1 MDDMASILIEP
12 TAPSPKSEIRT
23 VADLLR
29 RLGDIPAERVRV
41 QPAPGTATIADV
53 ETNKLCELIDG
64 TLVEKAMGARQAL
77 VGAWLIHL
85 LTEFAHPRNLG
96 IILGADGTLEIL
108 TGLVRLPDV
117 AFLSWDRLPGRR
129 VPEEAVPAVVPDLAV
144 EVLSQSNTPAEM
156 LRKRQEY
163 FTAGVRLVWM
173 IDPAARVVT
182 VYTAVNQSRV
192 LSEADTLDGGTVLPG
207 FTVPVRDLFA
217 ELDRHG

>member
-1 MDDMASILIEP
+1 MANTLMEP
-12 TAPSPKSEIRT
+12 TPTAGTEIRT

-41 QPAPGTATIADV
+41 QPPLGTATIADV
-53 ETNKLCELIDG
+53 EKNKLCELIDG
-64 TLVEKAMGARQAL
+64 TLVEKAMGARESLLGVAL
-77 VGAWLIHL
+77 AGL
-85 LTEFAHPRNLG
+85 LRNFILPRNLG

-117 AFLSWDRLPGRR
+117 AFLSWDRLPDRR
-129 VPEEAVPAVVPDLAV
+129 IPEEAVPAVVPDLAV
-144 EVLSQSNTPAEM
+144 EVLSKGNTPAEM

-163 FTAGVRLVWM
+163 FNAGVRLVWM

-192 LSEADTLDGGTVLPG
+192 LTVTDTLDGSTVLPG
-207 FTVPVRDLFA
+207 FAVPVRGLFA